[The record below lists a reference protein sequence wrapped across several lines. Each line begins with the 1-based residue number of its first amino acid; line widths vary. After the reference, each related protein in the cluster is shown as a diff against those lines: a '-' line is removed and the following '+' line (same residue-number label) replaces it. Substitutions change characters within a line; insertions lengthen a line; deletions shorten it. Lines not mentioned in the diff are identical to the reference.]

1 MAHRC
6 VPAPFLTKTYQLIED
21 SSTDEVVSWNET
33 GTTFVVWKPADFA
46 RDLLPNYFKHNNF
59 SSFVRQLNTY
69 AFRKIVP
76 DRWEFA
82 NDYFKRGEKELL
94 SEIHRRKVVHPP
106 STKTPPQTLPDG
118 KSNGSSL
125 LSPSNPS
132 EDQSSS
138 SGTSN
143 PGSKSQTLEDTAN
156 INQLYDLSNENEELK
171 KSNEI
176 LSLELAQTKKQCG
189 ELVNVL
195 SKYFNVASGD
205 IDRIML
211 EGSTIC
217 GSRSSR
223 EQTVDI
229 YENNGDDDD
238 ENGRK
243 EEEEGMKLFGVW
255 LKGSNKKIRRDEVNS
270 NVRGSSSLKK
280 MKTMEYRGAPWMQI
294 TSPAKV
300 AKFATNDHDDENHH
314 YG

>member
-6 VPAPFLTKTYQLIED
+6 VPAPFLTKAYQLVED

-82 NDYFKRGEKELL
+82 NDNFKRGEKELL

-106 STKTPPQTLPDG
+106 PTKTPQTLPDR
-118 KSNGSSL
+118 KSNDSSL

-143 PGSKSQTLEDTAN
+143 PGSKSQALEDTTN
-156 INQLYDLSNENEELK
+156 INQLYDLSNENEKLK
-171 KSNEI
+171 RNNEI
-176 LSLELAQTKKQCG
+176 LILELAQTKKQCG

-211 EGSTIC
+211 EGSTS
-217 GSRSSR
+217 GSRSSH
-223 EQTVDI
+223 EQSVDI
-229 YENNGDDDD
+229 YEKDGGDDD

-243 EEEEGMKLFGVW
+243 EEGMKLFGVW
-255 LKGSNKKIRRDEVNS
+255 LKGSNKKRGRDEVNS
-270 NVRGSSSLKK
+270 NVRGSSSLKET
-280 MKTMEYRGAPWMQI
+280 KTVEYRGAAWMHI
-294 TSPAKV
+294 TSSPGESSKV
-300 AKFATNDHDDENHH
+300 CN
-314 YG
+314 